1 MTRGDVI
8 RRRYDQGRYLKE
20 KGWQGGIYKEESMG
34 RIDIKKRE
42 WQGEGY
48 KQEGMTRGDKK
59 ERMKRGDI

>member
-1 MTRGDVI
+1 MTR
-8 RRRYDQGRYLKE
+8 
-20 KGWQGGIYKEESMG
+20 GIYKEESMG

-59 ERMKRGDI
+59 ERIKRGDI